1 MSHANNWERLCSKT
15 SKALSITVPSAYLL
29 GRNGASAVICQQTWG
44 RPLFQHRTTS
54 RWRTARGARAF
65 GWLAGPSG
73 LPLKLKDDPSC
84 SEPNRDPFNLSAT
97 HAGGESSL
105 RRPKL
110 PSREAGSYMGAT
122 SLPGFRRRHDRR
134 MAVIEHIL
142 IAHRHRWRGPYRQN
156 AILL

>member
-1 MSHANNWERLCSKT
+1 MITHTERSDLRGNQWMTGRGHLPLSANRRG
-15 SKALSITVPSAYLL
+15 VDRY
-29 GRNGASAVICQQTWG
+29 
-44 RPLFQHRTTS
+44 FQHRTTS

-65 GWLAGPSG
+65 GWLAGTSG

-84 SEPNRDPFNLSAT
+84 SEPNRDPVNLSAT
-97 HAGGESSL
+97 HAGGGSSL

-110 PSREAGSYMGAT
+110 PSHEAGSYMGAT
-122 SLPGFRRRHDRR
+122 PLLGFRRRHDRR